1 MAGAGELTVWTAALN
16 LPGHEVVHVGEV
28 DGGLEFSVVPL
39 ALVGV
44 CPDCSRATGHVHQQ
58 RWTENVVDLP
68 LGGRE
73 VRLKVRAVQFRCET
87 CDRIWTPP
95 SPVLAPGASATE
107 RFVAKAAACVRRSDV
122 AAAAALFGVPEK
134 TLEGWYYAHAERQ
147 EAGRE
152 RDAQPIRSIGI
163 DELSLK
169 KSTGSSSP

>member
-1 MAGAGELTVWTAALN
+1 MAGAGELTAWTAALN
-16 LPGHEVVHVGEV
+16 LAGYEVVHVAE
-28 DGGLEFSVVPL
+28 DEGGLRLSVLPL
-39 ALVGV
+39 AAFGV
-44 CPDCSRATGHVHQQ
+44 CPDCGCASDHVHQK
-58 RWTENVVDLP
+58 RWSKGVVDLP

-73 VRLKVRAVQFRCET
+73 VRLKVRTLQFRCEQ

-95 SPVLAPGASATE
+95 CPVLAPGASATL

-134 TLEGWYYAHAERQ
+134 TLEGWYYAHVERQ
-147 EAGRE
+147 RAGRE
-152 RDAQPIRSIGI
+152 EDARPVCSIGI